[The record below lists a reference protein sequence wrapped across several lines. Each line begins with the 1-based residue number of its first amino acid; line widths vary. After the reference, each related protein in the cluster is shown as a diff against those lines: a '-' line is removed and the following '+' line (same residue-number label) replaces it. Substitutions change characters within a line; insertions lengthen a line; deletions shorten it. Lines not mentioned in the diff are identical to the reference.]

1 MRLDLSP
8 WFAPTICFVGACF
21 ALGKQA
27 KAKAKQGQ
35 PKPKAAP
42 LSDVG
47 LAGKTIPEK
56 VALARWGPTVQICNV
71 YMCDICVFFCNIT
84 QIQIVG
90 CLGGEAKKEINHLS
104 SLKLDLPQGNP
115 RFAEGATSLDQ
126 HVQTLTG
133 FFTRQIFCPKKN
145 LKFSLEICQ
154 VAGH

>member
-1 MRLDLSP
+1 MPWEPCKRQISVLGLGSQLVIRWLWSVSKWLRLLLRPRLQQQTLGAHLPLQSLQQVRPDSWMRLDLSP

-71 YMCDICVFFCNIT
+71 YMCDICVFF
-84 QIQIVG
+84 
-90 CLGGEAKKEINHLS
+90 L
-104 SLKLDLPQGNP
+104 
-115 RFAEGATSLDQ
+115 Q
-126 HVQTLTG
+126 HNSDSNCWLL
-133 FFTRQIFCPKKN
+133 RR
-145 LKFSLEICQ
+145 
-154 VAGH
+154 